1 MLDYQMARTAA
12 GLRILC
18 FAALLAPIP
27 AKAQP
32 AITAADFAPVS
43 SIAAQEIAN
52 GHIPGAVIL
61 IGSRSEDLYRQAFGQ
76 SVLGPNP
83 KVMTADTIFDLA
95 SMTKA
100 IATTTAVMQLAEAGK
115 LDLDAPAAR
124 YWAAFAAHG
133 KEGITVRQLLTH
145 YSGLPPDLDLSRD
158 WQGYD
163 TAMAMI
169 VAARPQT
176 PPDMNYVYSDLNFLI
191 LGELV
196 RRVSG
201 ISLDRYCR
209 EHIFL
214 PLGMR
219 DTGYLPSPA
228 LHDRIAPTEDAS
240 GHVHWGD
247 VHDAA
252 ARMMGGVAG
261 HAGLFSTAD
270 DLKIFARMLLN
281 HGAWNGAR
289 ILSPQSVEQMTRVQ
303 SPPGGHTRGLGWDL
317 GGPEGDT
324 YFPAGSYG
332 HLGFTG
338 TMIWISPKLDLFA
351 IVLTHRVYPDG
362 NGEAGPLR
370 QAILDLLG
378 KLPGVP

>member
-1 MLDYQMARTAA
+1 MLDYQMAWGGSAA
-12 GLRILC
+12 GVRIAC
-18 FAALLAPIP
+18 FAALLASTP
-27 AKAQP
+27 AAAQP

-43 SIAAQEIAN
+43 SIVAQEIAKR
-52 GHIPGAVIL
+52 HIPGAVIL
-61 IGSRSEDLYRQAFGQ
+61 IGNSGADLYRQAFGTR
-76 SVLGPNP
+76 VLGARS
-83 KVMTADTIFDLA
+83 MTMDTIFDLA
-95 SMTKA
+95 SLTKP
-100 IATTTAVMQLAEAGK
+100 IATTTAVMQLVEAGK

-124 YWAAFAAHG
+124 YWPAFAANG
-133 KEGITVRQLLTH
+133 KADITLRQLLTH

-158 WQGYD
+158 WKGYD

-169 VAARPQT
+169 VAAKPRGA
-176 PPDMNYVYSDLNFLI
+176 DYLYSDLNFLI

-201 ISLDRYCR
+201 QPLDRYCR
-209 EHIFL
+209 QHIFR

-219 DTGYLPSPA
+219 DTGFLPSPA
-228 LHDRIAPTEDAS
+228 LHDRIAPTEDNQ

-270 DLKIFARMLLN
+270 DLKVFARMLLN
-281 HGAWNGAR
+281 HGEANGVR
-289 ILSPQSVEQMTRVQ
+289 ILSPESVDRMTRIQ
-303 SPPGGHTRGLGWDL
+303 SPPRSHTRGFGWDL
-317 GGPEGDT
+317 GGPDGDT
-324 YFPAGSYG
+324 YFPVDSYG

-338 TMIWISPKLDLFA
+338 TMIWISPRLGIFA

-378 KLPGVP
+378 KLPQQTAN